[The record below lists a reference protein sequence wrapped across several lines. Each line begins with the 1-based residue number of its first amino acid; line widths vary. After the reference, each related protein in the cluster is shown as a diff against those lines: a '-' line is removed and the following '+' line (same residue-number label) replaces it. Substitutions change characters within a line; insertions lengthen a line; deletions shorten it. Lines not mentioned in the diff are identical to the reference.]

1 MGWDL
6 PAGVEDGL
14 VVGDEDVDA
23 VDVAA
28 AGGDALGQLRHD
40 AHRVLAAG
48 RRRRNSFTSA
58 HGINGRIWG
67 KERGRTGHWKRWM
80 PRRFPAGTAAERGRR
95 AKESM
100 ASSRAGVTEAV
111 GGADGAKSS
120 PSVPI
125 F

>member
-48 RRRRNSFTSA
+48 RTEKMKFFHIGARNKTEELGGKRGGVRGTGRGGCRGGSRRVRRR
-58 HGINGRIWG
+58 
-67 KERGRTGHWKRWM
+67 RGG
-80 PRRFPAGTAAERGRR
+80 AGRR
-95 AKESM
+95 
-100 ASSRAGVTEAV
+100 RAWRRRAR
-111 GGADGAKSS
+111 A
-120 PSVPI
+120 
-125 F
+125 